1 MAINPLQLPQYAQPQ
16 QADFSSLAQLPAIY
30 QQGQRRQSLA
40 DLGRGLADGSL
51 DYRQAAA
58 KSAEMGDTDS
68 TLKFL
73 ALDEQRKKQAQEL
86 EASNQFTMS
95 LANLYGGAPSA
106 TGSRAASPAVG
117 VPNVAP
123 PNPAPRAPVAS
134 SPTVWGDDEGV
145 KAGIYDPPAP
155 RQVAQAQPSQAQ
167 AAPSL
172 TPQPAQIPA
181 LLQAMSNP
189 RLPAAQKEI
198 AKTLFTR
205 ALDEAK
211 PPERIKMLQ
220 MLQANPELKALE
232 LEMRAA
238 SGTKVN
244 IDKGETKFEEEL
256 GKGQA
261 KRWNEY
267 IEGGQTAQRKLVDI
281 QNMREISRR
290 VGSQG
295 QAANVKEAIGPYAE
309 ALGLNIEGLSDIQ
322 AYSSIIQRLAPQQRV
337 AGSGSTSDVE
347 FKGFLKSLPGLSQN
361 PGAREV
367 TMDTM
372 EALTRH
378 EIAVGE
384 IGSKLATKEITRAQA
399 EQEIRKLPDPMKGF
413 SDWRKANPGLFG
425 QAARGGADGNKTS
438 TGVRWSVE

>member
-1 MAINPLQLPQYAQPQ
+1 L
-16 QADFSSLAQLPAIY
+16 S
-30 QQGQRRQSLA
+30 
-40 DLGRGLADGSL
+40 DGSL

-58 KSAEMGDTDS
+58 KAAEMGDTDS

-73 ALDEQRKKQAQEL
+73 ALDEQKKKQTQEL
-86 EASNQFTMS
+86 QASNQFSAS
-95 LANLYGGAPSA
+95 LANLYGGGAPAPS
-106 TGSRAASPAVG
+106 SVG

-123 PNPAPRAPVAS
+123 PDPRMRAPVAS
-134 SPTVWGDDEGV
+134 TPKVWGDDEAV
-145 KAGIYDPPAP
+145 AAGLYDPPAKP
-155 RQVAQAQPSQAQ
+155 VQVAQAQPFAPQMPSR
-167 AAPSL
+167 APSI
-172 TPQPAQIPA
+172 TPQASQIPV

-189 RLPAAQKEI
+189 NLPAGQKDI
-198 AKTLFTR
+198 AKALFTR

-244 IDKGETKFEEEL
+244 IDQKGETKFDEEL

-267 IEGGQTAQRKLVDI
+267 IEGGHTAQKKLVDI

-309 ALGLNIEGLSDIQ
+309 ALGINIDGLSDIQ

-337 AGSGSTSDVE
+337 PGSGQTSDIE
-347 FKGFLKSLPGLSQN
+347 HKGFLKSLPGLSQN
-361 PGAREV
+361 PAAREI
-367 TMDTM
+367 TMDTL

-384 IGSKLATKEITRAQA
+384 IGARLAAKEINRTQA
-399 EQEIRKLPDPMKGF
+399 EMAIRKLPDPLKGF
-413 SDWRKANPGLFG
+413 SDWRKANPALFS
-425 QAARGGADGNKTS
+425 QAARGAATGGGNRTKS
-438 TGVRWSVE
+438 GVQWSIE